1 MKNKNGKKLMMVLT
15 VILVLLSAAAFGA
28 RYYLT
33 KQREKQKPDMT
44 VPEAVIVQDN
54 GKAAAAS
61 GLTAGANIVQ
71 DPTVLVEK
79 GTAFVRFNV
88 ELSDSD
94 GIPFSEKLA
103 QKSRE
108 IEDFRNSLDPGSP
121 SYQSFV
127 EAYHIMLNEYNMLY
141 AKGMLA
147 FESLCRDEDYSYSEN
162 TEDIS
167 SLTPNIPTDRRFS
180 ENGLGD
186 LAEEGKITF
195 LTDEDLGMSGDT
207 DFVQIYDEENPFSRQ
222 YLYKNKVGAGE
233 SCPLF
238 TNIII
243 PSDWDIME
251 TEMTVYQKNDDNSF
265 SELTQGVNNMQ
276 ILGDGFSVRI
286 SAEIVTATDF
296 DDPISAFEAAEETS
310 AVTEVSSSSYDIG
323 DHSENS

>member
-1 MKNKNGKKLMMVLT
+1 MKKKKGKKLMMILT
-15 VILVLLSAAAFGA
+15 VVLLLLSAAAFGA
-28 RYYLT
+28 KHYLA
-33 KQREKQKPDMT
+33 KLRERQKPDMT

-54 GKAAAAS
+54 GKGAAAS

-88 ELSDSD
+88 ELADSD
-94 GIPFSEKLA
+94 GVPFSEKLE

-108 IEDFRNSLDPGSP
+108 IEDFKNNLDPESP

-127 EAYHIMLNEYNMLY
+127 EAYHLMLNEYNMLY

-147 FESLCRDEDYSYSEN
+147 FGSLCRDEDYSYYEN
-162 TEDIS
+162 TEYAS
-167 SLTPNIPTDRRFS
+167 ELTPNIPSGRRFS
-180 ENGLGD
+180 ENGLGE

-195 LTDEDLGMSGDT
+195 LTDEDPEMSGDT

-222 YLYKNKVGAGE
+222 YLYKNKVAAGE
-233 SCPLF
+233 SCSLF

-243 PSDWDIME
+243 PSDWDISE
-251 TEMTVYQKNDDNSF
+251 TEMTVYRKNDDNSF

-276 ILGDGFSVRI
+276 ILGEGFSVTI
-286 SAEIVTATDF
+286 SAEIVTAADF
-296 DDPISAFEAAEETS
+296 DDPISAFEAAEDVS
-310 AVTEVSSSSYDIG
+310 AVTEISSSYNDG